1 MPAASGAASGS
12 ASHAGADVMAI
23 YAQIK
28 GQKQGALKGAVT
40 AASFAGQ
47 IQVDTV
53 NWGVGSPHDVS
64 TGLAT
69 GKRIARPLQ
78 ITKPMDQS
86 SPLLHTSAVTNES
99 LTVTLSYTVEGQG
112 HKPYATVALTNA
124 MIRDFNSH
132 GSADGSTLETISFT
146 YTKIEFTW
154 VNGGIASQ
162 DDWTSPS

>member
-1 MPAASGAASGS
+1 
-12 ASHAGADVMAI
+12 MAI

-40 AASFAGQ
+40 AAQYSGQ

-53 NWGVGSPHDVS
+53 EFGVGNPMDVS
-64 TGLAT
+64 TGMAT
-69 GKRIARPLQ
+69 GKRVARPLQ

-99 LTVTLSYTVEGQG
+99 LTVTISYVVEGQG
-112 HKPYATVALTNA
+112 HKAYATVALTNA
-124 MIRDFNSH
+124 MIRDFNSQ
-132 GSADGSTLETISFT
+132 GSADGSTVETISFT

-154 VNGGIASQ
+154 VNGGITSQ
-162 DDWTSPS
+162 DDWTSAT